1 MNGDGAEEG
10 EALLHKRHEALQVA
24 LPPSTHEETER
35 KNAQKPL
42 MLSYALAAWAWRSWE
57 FAVALLLIQ
66 LSSSSLRLVSAYGL
80 VDNFVRVA
88 FGGSVGGYVGRRCIA
103 SGTRNFLLLQ
113 NACIAVSA
121 ACAAALLGFKEELGQ
136 LGSVRWILLVSTI
149 GCGATSSLGSLGIQ
163 IAIEKRAIQAM
174 LRDVPSALAEAN
186 SGFRAIDLTCQLAA
200 PIVIGLL
207 MTYTSSL
214 TATLMLLAYTMLVW
228 VPEVRLFQRAVHL
241 SQPLRAMSHQEGSQ
255 GEKDPPNSAATSSSS
270 SSRSSSSR
278 SSPNTPELLQH
289 RNTIESLSVEPPGK
303 SCPELPR
310 SKGETTERHLAESF
324 SCNGRVEH
332 IHIGSPPSGAATK
345 DRFSTPSGSALAQPG
360 TSAPLAAPCIS
371 APTSTQLPP
380 SLATSG
386 SPGNSCDRKS
396 QDSFVAQAVRDQL
409 EAASES
415 KPSHARSIP
424 CAPEQRSSSSH
435 DPIRSNAS
443 LSPTHSIHSHFT
455 RQPSM
460 RRAPSKSQVAGLEVG
475 MNKSG
480 PKVGLRTS
488 AILRTRQSAPGCFY

>member
-1 MNGDGAEEG
+1 
-10 EALLHKRHEALQVA
+10 
-24 LPPSTHEETER
+24 
-35 KNAQKPL
+35 
-42 MLSYALAAWAWRSWE
+42 
-57 FAVALLLIQ
+57 
-66 LSSSSLRLVSAYGL
+66 
-80 VDNFVRVA
+80 
-88 FGGSVGGYVGRRCIA
+88 
-103 SGTRNFLLLQ
+103 
-113 NACIAVSA
+113 
-121 ACAAALLGFKEELGQ
+121 
-136 LGSVRWILLVSTI
+136 
-149 GCGATSSLGSLGIQ
+149 
-163 IAIEKRAIQAM
+163 
-174 LRDVPSALAEAN
+174 
-186 SGFRAIDLTCQLAA
+186 
-200 PIVIGLL
+200 
-207 MTYTSSL
+207 MTYTDEELVPTTSPLQHGTSGRFACSPIEREITRSSWSPGAQHSWSAAQPTPFL
-214 TATLMLLAYTMLVW
+214 VHKSARSASQLYPSDRHRPRSPFMQAMSITKEVIRTTPPGSGRIGSTPTSPSFARMSRVHFWSNLLAQQDIADRGQTK
-228 VPEVRLFQRAVHL
+228 
-241 SQPLRAMSHQEGSQ
+241 S
-255 GEKDPPNSAATSSSS
+255 NSRRSSRGS